1 MTMSYIL
8 DAIRKSDHQRQLG
21 ATPTLQASPA
31 VASVPARAGPAP
43 NGWLL
48 AAAVGGLV
56 GAGVLAGWLMSEKQA
71 PGPALPVPTVSP
83 QPTGG
88 TPSAQR
94 AANTPL
100 HADTPSA
107 LDHAQDLPQTNT
119 PDRAPAPPVAVVSAE
134 PVAEPKAA
142 EAQGRPPALARVI
155 GDVTIAFH
163 VYSGNP
169 ADRRVMID
177 NTMLR
182 QGETLPS
189 GMKVEEITPDG
200 VVLVFEGQR
209 VRRGVRQ

>member
-1 MTMSYIL
+1 MSYIL
-8 DAIRKSDHQRQLG
+8 DALRKSDHQRQLG

-31 VASVPARAGPAP
+31 VASGPARPGPAP

-56 GAGVLAGWLMSEKQA
+56 GAGILAGWLISGKQA
-71 PGPALPVPTVSP
+71 PGPALPGPMASP

-88 TPSAQR
+88 AAPAQR
-94 AANTPL
+94 ASSAPL
-100 HADTPSA
+100 QADAPSA
-107 LDHAQDLPQTNT
+107 LDHAQAPARTNT
-119 PDRAPAPPVAVVSAE
+119 PVRAPAPPVAVVSAD

-142 EAQGRPPALARVI
+142 EAQGLPPLMAREI